1 MKWWLCCLSVYTFGA
16 IETIFCLCLQIVK
29 WWLCCRIVCRFA
41 AMVTIFTCYVCL
53 QVWSHVGPQPVPRRR
68 GDHSPRQPDLH
79 WPPLLQ
85 PSNQVGRHS
94 AAFKTIIIIQE
105 ISIAHDPELKS
116 WGTIRSQKN
125 AECITY
131 KNKKTKKAHHNYHT
145 LDDRTI
151 IQSTTAGKV
160 DNPVTTNCTSVH
172 LHVIKYSIYITHY
185 F

>member
-16 IETIFCLCLQIVK
+16 METIFCLCLQFVK
-29 WWLCCRIVCRFA
+29 WWLCCRNVCRFA

-94 AAFKTIIIIQE
+94 AAFKTIIMIIQE
-105 ISIAHDPELKS
+105 ISIAHDPGLKA
-116 WGTIRSQKN
+116 GAQFAHRKPTQ
-125 AECITY
+125 
-131 KNKKTKKAHHNYHT
+131 NKLPIKTKRQRKHT
-145 LDDRTI
+145 I
-151 IQSTTAGKV
+151 TT
-160 DNPVTTNCTSVH
+160 
-172 LHVIKYSIYITHY
+172 TH
-185 F
+185 